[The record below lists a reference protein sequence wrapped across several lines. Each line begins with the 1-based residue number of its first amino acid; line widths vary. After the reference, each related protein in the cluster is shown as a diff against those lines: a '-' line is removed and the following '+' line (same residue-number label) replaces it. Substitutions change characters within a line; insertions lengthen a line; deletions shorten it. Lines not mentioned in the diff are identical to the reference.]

1 MDDSRRAQLQASA
14 EQDRRER
21 EFEALFRQHWGRIS
35 RVLACLVG
43 DPDEAQDLSL
53 EAFWRLYRRPPTHAC
68 EVGGWLYRVA
78 TNLGYNW
85 LRARRR
91 RIQYEAEAGRD
102 FLTESTPPGPDEA
115 QETAALRARV
125 QTVLA
130 ELSERE
136 AQILTLRY
144 SGLSYAEVA
153 AALGVAPG
161 SVGTLLARAE
171 AAFEQAWVERGEK
184 SGAVRGLTAR
194 SEL

>member
-1 MDDSRRAQLQASA
+1 MDDLRRAQLRAGA
-14 EQDRRER
+14 EHDRRER

-35 RVLACLVG
+35 RVLTYLVG
-43 DPDEAQDLSL
+43 DGDEAQDLAL
-53 EAFWRLYRRPPTHAC
+53 EAFWRLYRQPPARTADI
-68 EVGGWLYRVA
+68 GGWLYRVA

-91 RIQYEAEAGRD
+91 RSRYEAEAGLG
-102 FLTESTPPGPDEA
+102 FLNEGASPGPDEA

-125 QTVLA
+125 QAVLG

-153 AALGVAPG
+153 AALGVAAG

-171 AAFEQAWVERGEK
+171 SAFDRKWNEG
-184 SGAVRGLTAR
+184 
-194 SEL
+194 

>member
-1 MDDSRRAQLQASA
+1 VDDSRRAQLQAGA
-14 EQDRRER
+14 ERDRRER

-35 RVLACLVG
+35 RALAYLVG
-43 DPDEAQDLSL
+43 DPDEAQDLAL
-53 EAFWRLYRRPPTHAC
+53 EAFWRLYRRPPAHTR

-91 RIQYEAEAGRD
+91 RDQYETVAGLA
-102 FLTESTPPGPDEA
+102 FLDESAPPGPDDA

-125 QTVLA
+125 QAVLA
-130 ELSERE
+130 ELGERE

-171 AAFEQAWVERGEK
+171 AAFERAWVGRGE
-184 SGAVRGLTAR
+184 
-194 SEL
+194 